1 MKDRLVLSI
10 VNGQQVR
17 PRDFEE
23 RLGGAVQ
30 LTATGRTTVLIA
42 YQKRKQEEVSHP
54 VIGQQVPL
62 GLVPHLQARL
72 LARHL
77 RGDIDAYVPFT
88 PR

>member
-1 MKDRLVLSI
+1 
-10 VNGQQVR
+10 
-17 PRDFEE
+17 
-23 RLGGAVQ
+23 VQ
-30 LTATGRTTVLIA
+30 LTDAGRKTVLIA
-42 YQKRKQEEVSHP
+42 YQKRKQEDVGHP

-77 RGDIDAYVPFT
+77 RGDIEIYVPFT